1 MMAGELPVSM
11 KSRDRMIQSAS
22 ELFREHGV
30 SGTGLRD
37 INARSGVP
45 RGAIYHHFPGGKSE
59 IAAAAA
65 TYAGDEVRTL
75 LEAVAAESD
84 PVMVVQAFVAGW
96 AEHLRSHEFRSG
108 CAIVAVAGEA
118 TLGSEVSRAAAEA
131 LSGWAQVFASA
142 LESAAVPKQRA
153 LRLGVM
159 IVSAVEGAIILS
171 RVQGTTDPLTD
182 VGTELEV
189 LIEAALHG

>member
-1 MMAGELPVSM
+1 MMAGEPLESM
-11 KSRDRMIQSAS
+11 KSRDRMIQSAF

-59 IAAAAA
+59 IAAATA
-65 TYAGDEVRTL
+65 TYAGDQVRTL

-84 PVMVVQAFVAGW
+84 PLIVVHAFVSGW
-96 AEHLRSHEFRSG
+96 AEQLRSQEFRAG

-118 TLGSEVSRAAAEA
+118 TPDSEVSRAAADA
-131 LSGWAQVFASA
+131 LNGWAKVFASA
-142 LESAAVPKQRA
+142 LEGAGVPEQRA

-182 VGTELEV
+182 VGTELAALV
-189 LIEAALHG
+189 EAALA